1 MGKKPLKLP
10 GLPAGE
16 QPVVERASAG
26 QVVVDIFDP
35 VVADTF
41 AGPIHVEWDNLAPL
55 TPLGQMPF
63 FIEFLKQGALF
74 DNLVADCPLEYASP
88 NAPHKRDVIGTVML
102 AVLAGHWRYAHI
114 TAVRCDPVNPPLLGL
129 EKLVSE
135 DAVRRGLDKIEESA
149 GLSWLQR
156 HLDYT
161 THPLMSEPWILD
173 IDTTV
178 KPLYGHQE
186 GAVVSYNPT
195 KRGRPSHSYHCYMM
209 ANLRLVLA
217 AEVVPGNQHTSKH
230 SSPRLW
236 QLLDELAAAHRPF
249 LIRGD
254 IGFGNEPVMRE
265 AERRGQ
271 PYLFKLRLTKN
282 VRRAVE
288 PAMTE
293 KGWQDAGAQWQGKD
307 GRLRLEGWSRERRI
321 VMLRRRTKRAAG
333 PSKGDADAQLRLGF
347 VEVDDGRE
355 VFEYAVLVTSLDHEI
370 LSLGQLYRDRADCEN
385 SFDELKNQWGW
396 GGFTTR
402 DLGRC
407 RLMAGIVALLFN
419 WWNLFVR
426 LADPDHHREAITSRP
441 LLLQAIGRQTR
452 HAGRTTLTITS
463 SHGDHPKARAAFT
476 RIAGFFFKLRQSA
489 EQLTPLQ
496 RWYRILSEALKK
508 FLRGRVLVPPRHL
521 PADAASYS

>member
-1 MGKKPLKLP
+1 MGKKIGKLP

-16 QPVVERASAG
+16 QPVVERVSAKLVATDTFG
-26 QVVVDIFDP
+26 P

-41 AGPIHVEWDNLAPL
+41 AGPIHVEWDNSAPL
-55 TPLGQMPF
+55 TPLGQLPF
-63 FIEFLKQGALF
+63 FIEFLKLGSLF
-74 DNLVADCPLEYASP
+74 ENWVADCPLEYASP
-88 NAPHKRDVIGTVML
+88 NAPAKRDLLGTVML
-102 AVLAGHWRYAHI
+102 SVLAGHWRYAHI
-114 TAVRCDPVNPPLLGL
+114 TALRCDPVNPPLLGM

-135 DAVRRGLDKIEESA
+135 DAVRRGLDKIEESK
-149 GLSWLQR
+149 GLAWLQQ

-178 KPLYGHQE
+178 KLLYGHQE

-195 KRGRPSHSYHCYMM
+195 KPGRPSHSYHCYMM

-236 QLLDELAAAHRPF
+236 ELLDSLPAAHRPY

-265 AERRGQ
+265 AERRRQ

-282 VRRAVE
+282 VKRAVE
-288 PAMTE
+288 RAMRDE
-293 KGWQDAGAQWQGKD
+293 GWQDAGARWQGKD

-321 VMLRRRTKRAAG
+321 VIMRRRTKRPSA
-333 PSKGDADAQLRLGF
+333 PSKSDDDGQLRLGF
-347 VEVDDGRE
+347 VDIDDGRE
-355 VFEYAVLVTSLDHEI
+355 VFEYAVLVTSLDSEI

-402 DLGRC
+402 DLKRC
-407 RLMAGIVALLFN
+407 RLMAGCVALVFN

-426 LADPDHHREAITSRP
+426 LADPAHHREAIQSPPVAPGDRP
-441 LLLQAIGRQTR
+441 ADQPCRPHYR
-452 HAGRTTLTITS
+452 HHHLKSWRACARPRRSHPHRRLFRAPAQDCGALT
-463 SHGDHPKARAAFT
+463 A
-476 RIAGFFFKLRQSA
+476 L
-489 EQLTPLQ
+489 E

-508 FLRGRVLVPPRHL
+508 FLRG
-521 PADAASYS
+521 

>member
-1 MGKKPLKLP
+1 MGPNRRVIRSLP
-10 GLPAGE
+10 MGD
-16 QPVVERASAG
+16 QPVVEQISAG
-26 QVVVDIFDP
+26 P

-41 AGPIHVEWDNLAPL
+41 AGRIHVEWDNSAPV

-63 FIEFLKQGALF
+63 FIEFVKQGGLF
-74 DNLVADCPLEYASP
+74 DSLVADCPLYFTSP
-88 NAPHKRDVIGTVML
+88 NAPQKRDVIGTIFL
-102 AVLAGHWRYAHI
+102 SVLAGHSRYAHM
-114 TAVRCDPVNPPLLGL
+114 TTVRCDPVNPPLLGMTQV
-129 EKLVSE
+129 VSE
-135 DAVRRGLDKIEESA
+135 DAVRRGLDKIDEDA
-149 GLSWLQR
+149 GQTWLEG

-161 THPLMSEPWILD
+161 TRPLLSEPWILD

-186 GAVVSYNPT
+186 GAVVSYNPN

-217 AEVVPGNQHTSKH
+217 AEVAPGNQHTSKH

-236 QLLDELAAAHRPF
+236 ELLDGLPAAHRPS

-265 AERRGQ
+265 AERRRQ

-282 VRRAVE
+282 VKRAVE
-288 PAMTE
+288 RAMTE
-293 KGWQDAGAQWQGKD
+293 KDWQDAGAKWQGKD

-321 VMLRRRTKRAAG
+321 VMLRRRTKRPAAL
-333 PSKGDADAQLRLGF
+333 SKGDADGQLRLGF
-347 VEVDDGRE
+347 VDIDDGRE

-402 DLGRC
+402 DLKRC
-407 RLMAGIVALLFN
+407 RLMAGVVALLFN

-441 LLLQAIGRQTR
+441 LLLQAIGRQTN
-452 HAGRTTLTITS
+452 HAGRATVTIS
-463 SHGDHPKARAAFT
+463 SMHGERGRARRALT
-476 RIAGFFFKLRQSA
+476 RIAIFFATLRETA
-489 EQLTPLQ
+489 EQLTDLD
-496 RWYRILSEALKK
+496 RWYRILSCALVKYLK
-508 FLRGRVLVPPRHL
+508 GRQLDPPRRL
-521 PADAASYS
+521 QAA